1 MGHCADWNRKNY
13 KKVMKLADGS
23 ADLPDTGYNPE
34 VEDYQSPVEVSYSAS
49 GQGMGDYGGGGRIGF
64 TKQLDEGRSLNMGVS
79 GSHWKGGGESGQSLD
94 ALDATLATKAGNF
107 GVRFEPKRKAATFT
121 FYKEF

>member
-13 KKVMKLADGS
+13 KKVMKLADGG
-23 ADLPDTGYNPE
+23 LPDTGYNPE
-34 VEDYQSPVEVSYSAS
+34 VETYESPVDLSYLAEDL
-49 GQGMGDYGGGGRIGF
+49 GREGYGGGGRVGF

-79 GSHWKGGGESGQSLD
+79 GSHWKSGGQSGQSLD